1 MGRRNTGK
9 TAART
14 ALAGMFSAL
23 SVVVLFLGYATGV
36 LDLCAVAVTSMF
48 IAVSM
53 IELGGAYPYLVWAVT
68 SVISLV
74 ILPDKLFAL
83 EYILFGGIYPIL
95 KLYFERIRRRWL
107 EWVVKLAYAAAVL
120 AVLYAMSRFVLGLPM
135 ETGVLAW
142 ALLVSYV
149 VFFAAFDRSLTV
161 TLTWYVIK
169 IRPKLTF
176 LKKLR

>member
-14 ALAGMFSAL
+14 ALAGMLAAL
-23 SVVVLFLGYATGV
+23 STVVLFLGYATGV
-36 LDLCAVAVTSMF
+36 FDLCALAVTSMLVV
-48 IAVSM
+48 IAM

-74 ILPDKLFAL
+74 ILPEKLIAL

-95 KLYFERIRRRWL
+95 KLYFERLRPRWL
-107 EWVVKLAYAAAVL
+107 EWAVKLSYAAAVL
-120 AVLYAMSRFVLGLPM
+120 AVLYALSRFVLGLPM
-135 ETGVLAW
+135 ESGALAW
-142 ALLVSYV
+142 ALLAAYI
-149 VFFAAFDRSLTV
+149 VFFAALDRALTVSLTLYIV
-161 TLTWYVIK
+161 KV
-169 IRPKLTF
+169 RPKLPF

>member
-74 ILPDKLFAL
+74 ILPDKLLAF

-95 KLYFERIRRRWL
+95 
-107 EWVVKLAYAAAVL
+107 
-120 AVLYAMSRFVLGLPM
+120 
-135 ETGVLAW
+135 
-142 ALLVSYV
+142 
-149 VFFAAFDRSLTV
+149 
-161 TLTWYVIK
+161 
-169 IRPKLTF
+169 
-176 LKKLR
+176 